1 MLLEMIE
8 GGEMATSSTPF
19 APVKR
24 RTISSEIRA
33 QLLEAIRTGEL
44 QPGSPVPAE
53 RQLCEQFG
61 VARTSVREAIQ
72 GLTASGYLERRG
84 NRPVV
89 AERLPE
95 IRLKGDSAT
104 LDERKALVRQLFEV
118 RRTIEPAMSE
128 LAARRATAA
137 ERDDIAELAGRS
149 PNQLD
154 EFRTV
159 DRGFHTAISRACGNP
174 LLQEVYGKTLGAL
187 FDSGELASL
196 LYAEINRHE
205 VSGIIASS
213 TAAHRAIADA
223 LVAGRRKATIAAVQ
237 AHLDDV
243 ERRMIDRLL

>member
-1 MLLEMIE
+1 M
-8 GGEMATSSTPF
+8 TTPF
-19 APVKR
+19 APVQR

-89 AERLPE
+89 AERMPE
-95 IRLKGDSAT
+95 IRLTGDSAT
-104 LDERKALVRQLFEV
+104 LDQRKALVRQLFEV
-118 RRTIEPAMSE
+118 RRTIEPTMSE
-128 LAARRATAA
+128 LAARRATTE
-137 ERDDIAELAGRS
+137 ERADIAQLAARS
-149 PNQLD
+149 SADLD
-154 EFRTV
+154 EFRTI
-159 DRGFHTAISRACGNP
+159 DRAFHTAISRACGNP

-196 LYAEINRHE
+196 LYAEINRRE
-205 VSGIIASS
+205 VGDIIASS
-213 TAAHRAIADA
+213 TAAHRAIAEA
-223 LVAGRRKATIAAVQ
+223 LVAGRRKATISAVQ
-237 AHLDDV
+237 SHLDDV
-243 ERRMIDRLL
+243 ERRMIDQLL

>member
-1 MLLEMIE
+1 
-8 GGEMATSSTPF
+8 MATTSSPF

-61 VARTSVREAIQ
+61 VARTAVREAIQ
-72 GLTASGYLERRG
+72 GLTATGYLERRG
-84 NRPVV
+84 NRPVF
-89 AERLPE
+89 AARLPE
-95 IRLKGDSAT
+95 IRLKGDTAT
-104 LDERKALVRQLFEV
+104 LDQRKALVRQLFEV
-118 RRTIEPAMSE
+118 RRTIEPTMSE

-149 PNQLD
+149 TNQLD
-154 EFRTV
+154 EFRTI

-223 LVAGRRKATIAAVQ
+223 LVAGRRKGTIAAVQ

>member
-1 MLLEMIE
+1 M
-8 GGEMATSSTPF
+8 TSIPF

-44 QPGSPVPAE
+44 APGSPVPAE

-95 IRLKGDSAT
+95 IRLTGSSAT
-104 LDERKALVRQLFEV
+104 LDDRKALVRQLFEV

-128 LAARRATAA
+128 LAARRASPE
-137 ERDDIAELAGRS
+137 ERADIADLAARS
-149 PNQLD
+149 TDQLD
-154 EFRTV
+154 EFRTI

-174 LLQEVYGKTLGAL
+174 LLQEVYGKTLAAL

-196 LYAEINRHE
+196 LYAEINRRE
-205 VSGIIASS
+205 VAEIIASS
-213 TAAHRAIADA
+213 TAAHRAIAEA
-223 LVAGRRKATIAAVQ
+223 LVAGRRKATVTAVQ
-237 AHLDDV
+237 SHLDDV
-243 ERRMIDRLL
+243 ERRMIDQLL

>member
-1 MLLEMIE
+1 M
-8 GGEMATSSTPF
+8 TTPF

-24 RTISSEIRA
+24 QTISSEIRA

-84 NRPVV
+84 NRPIV

-95 IRLKGDSAT
+95 IRLTGDSAT

-128 LAARRATAA
+128 LAARRANDQ
-137 ERDDIAELAGRS
+137 ERADIAELAARS
-149 PNQLD
+149 THQID
-154 EFRTV
+154 AFRAT
-159 DRGFHTAISRACGNP
+159 DRAFHTAIARACGNP

-205 VSGIIASS
+205 VDDIIASS
-213 TAAHRAIADA
+213 TAAHRAISDA
-223 LVAGRRKATIAAVQ
+223 LVAGRRKPTVAAVQ

-243 ERRMIDRLL
+243 ERRMIERLL

>member
-1 MLLEMIE
+1 
-8 GGEMATSSTPF
+8 MATGSTPF

-118 RRTIEPAMSE
+118 RRTIEPTMSE

-137 ERDDIAELAGRS
+137 ERDDITEIAARS
-149 PNQLD
+149 TNQLD
-154 EFRTV
+154 DFRTI
-159 DRGFHTAISRACGNP
+159 DRAFHTAISRACGNP

-187 FDSGELASL
+187 FDSNELASL

-223 LVAGRRKATIAAVQ
+223 LAAGRRKATIAAVQ

>member
-1 MLLEMIE
+1 MSI
-8 GGEMATSSTPF
+8 PF
-19 APVKR
+19 APVIR
-24 RTISSEIRA
+24 RTISGEIRA

-95 IRLKGDSAT
+95 IRLTGDSAT
-104 LDERKALVRQLFEV
+104 IDDRKALVRQLFEV

-128 LAARRATAA
+128 FAARRATAA
-137 ERDDIAELAGRS
+137 ERADIAELAARS
-149 PNQLD
+149 TDNVD
-154 EFRTV
+154 EFRAT
-159 DRGFHTAISRACGNP
+159 DRAFHTAIARACGNP

-196 LYAEINRHE
+196 LYAEINRTE
-205 VSGIIASS
+205 VSDIIASS
-213 TAAHRAIADA
+213 TAAHRAIAEA
-223 LVAGRRKATIAAVQ
+223 IVAGRRKPTVAAVQ

-243 ERRMIDRLL
+243 ERRMVERLL

>member
-1 MLLEMIE
+1 MN
-8 GGEMATSSTPF
+8 TPF

-24 RTISSEIRA
+24 RTISGEIRD

-95 IRLKGDSAT
+95 IRLTGESAS
-104 LDERKALVRQLFEV
+104 LDDRKALVRQLFEV

-128 LAARRATAA
+128 LAARRATES
-137 ERDDIAELAGRS
+137 ERADIAELAGRTAD
-149 PNQLD
+149 QLD
-154 EFRTV
+154 VFRAT
-159 DRGFHTAISRACGNP
+159 DRAFHTAIARACGNP
-174 LLQEVYGKTLGAL
+174 LLQEVYGKTLAAL

-196 LYAEINRHE
+196 LYAEINRRE
-205 VSGIIASS
+205 VGEIIASS
-213 TAAHRAIADA
+213 TAAHQAIADA
-223 LVAGRRKATIAAVQ
+223 LVGGRRKPTVAAVQ

-243 ERRMIDRLL
+243 ERRMIERLL

>member
-1 MLLEMIE
+1 M
-8 GGEMATSSTPF
+8 TSIPF
-19 APVKR
+19 APVTR

-95 IRLKGDSAT
+95 IRLTGSSAT
-104 LDERKALVRQLFEV
+104 LDDRKALVRQLFEV

-128 LAARRATAA
+128 LAARRASPA
-137 ERDDIAELAGRS
+137 ERVDIVQIAERS
-149 PNQLD
+149 TDQLD
-154 EFRTV
+154 EFRTI
-159 DRGFHTAISRACGNP
+159 DRAFHTAISRACGNP
-174 LLQEVYGKTLGAL
+174 LLQEVYGKTLAAL
-187 FDSGELASL
+187 FDSVELASL
-196 LYAEINRHE
+196 LYAEINRRE
-205 VSGIIASS
+205 VADIIASS
-213 TAAHRAIADA
+213 TAAHRAIAEA
-223 LVAGRRKATIAAVQ
+223 LAAGRRKATVAAVQ
-237 AHLDDV
+237 GHLDDV
-243 ERRMIDRLL
+243 ERRMIDQLL

>member
-1 MLLEMIE
+1 
-8 GGEMATSSTPF
+8 MAITGTPF

-95 IRLKGDSAT
+95 IRLTGDSAT

-118 RRTIEPAMSE
+118 RRTIEPTMSE
-128 LAARRATAA
+128 FAARRANTA
-137 ERDDIAELAGRS
+137 ERADIADLAARS
-149 PNQLD
+149 TDQLD
-154 EFRTV
+154 EFRSI
-159 DRGFHTAISRACGNP
+159 DRAFHTAISRACGNP

-196 LYAEINRHE
+196 LYAEINRRE
-205 VSGIIASS
+205 VGDIIASS
-213 TAAHRAIADA
+213 TAAHRAISDA
-223 LVAGRRKATIAAVQ
+223 LVAGRRKATVAAVQ

>member
-1 MLLEMIE
+1 
-8 GGEMATSSTPF
+8 MATSSTPF

-72 GLTASGYLERRG
+72 GLAASGYLERRG

-128 LAARRATAA
+128 LAARRATAD
-137 ERDDIAELAGRS
+137 ERDDISELAGRS
-149 PNQLD
+149 TSQLD
-154 EFRTV
+154 EFRTI

>member
-1 MLLEMIE
+1 
-8 GGEMATSSTPF
+8 
-19 APVKR
+19 VQR

-89 AERLPE
+89 AERMPE
-95 IRLKGDSAT
+95 IRLTGDSAT
-104 LDERKALVRQLFEV
+104 LDQRKALVRQLFEV
-118 RRTIEPAMSE
+118 RRTIEPTMSE
-128 LAARRATAA
+128 LAARRATTE
-137 ERDDIAELAGRS
+137 ERADIAQLAARS
-149 PNQLD
+149 AVELD
-154 EFRTV
+154 EFRAL
-159 DRGFHTAISRACGNP
+159 DRAFHTAISRACGNP

-187 FDSGELASL
+187 FDSSELASL
-196 LYAEINRHE
+196 LYAEINRRE
-205 VSGIIASS
+205 VGDIIASS
-213 TAAHRAIADA
+213 TAAHRAIAEA
-223 LVAGRRKATIAAVQ
+223 LVAGRRKATISAVQ

-243 ERRMIDRLL
+243 ERRMIDQLL